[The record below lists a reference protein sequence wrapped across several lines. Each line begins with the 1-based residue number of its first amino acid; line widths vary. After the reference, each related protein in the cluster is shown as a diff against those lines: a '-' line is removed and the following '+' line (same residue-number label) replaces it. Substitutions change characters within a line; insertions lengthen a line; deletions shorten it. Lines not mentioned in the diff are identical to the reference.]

1 MRCGELAMWKAGA
14 RPGPLGGFDFLNRPG
29 RIRIA
34 LAGMLLLTAWAAHPR
49 LFWISYFRPS
59 VGVRTFL
66 RLPEPKLTPHQT
78 TSGLTINMP
87 VETNQCWDAPLPCSP
102 YFHDTLH
109 LRQAAELASGIASRG
124 SGTVVNWK

>member
-1 MRCGELAMWKAGA
+1 M
-14 RPGPLGGFDFLNRPG
+14 DRPG
-29 RIRIA
+29 RIRSA
-34 LAGMLLLTAWAAHPR
+34 LGGLLLLTAWAAPPR

-66 RLPEPKLTPHQT
+66 RLPEAKLTPHQS

-109 LRQAAELASGIASRG
+109 LRQEANLEHAFPPREYATLSHCKRI
-124 SGTVVNWK
+124 

>member
-1 MRCGELAMWKAGA
+1 
-14 RPGPLGGFDFLNRPG
+14 
-29 RIRIA
+29 
-34 LAGMLLLTAWAAHPR
+34 
-49 LFWISYFRPS
+49 

-66 RLPEPKLTPHQT
+66 RLPVAKLTPHQT

-109 LRQAAELASGIASRG
+109 LRQAGKLERGFASGE

>member
-1 MRCGELAMWKAGA
+1 MRFGEPAIWTAAATLGTLGA
-14 RPGPLGGFDFLNRPG
+14 LDFLNRPG

-34 LAGMLLLTAWAAHPR
+34 LTGLLLLTAWAAHPR

-66 RLPEPKLTPHQT
+66 RLPAPKLTPHQT

-109 LRQAAELASGIASRG
+109 LRQAGKLERGFASGE